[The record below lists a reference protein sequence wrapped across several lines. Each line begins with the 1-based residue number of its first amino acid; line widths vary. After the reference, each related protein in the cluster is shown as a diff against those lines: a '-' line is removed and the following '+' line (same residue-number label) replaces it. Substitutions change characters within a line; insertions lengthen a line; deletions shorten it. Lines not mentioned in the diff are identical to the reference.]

1 MRARPQEPI
10 RAREP
15 GKLMFNVDSQTW
27 TVIAVGARRRYL
39 TVFSS

>member
-27 TVIAVGARRRYL
+27 TVAVGARRRYL